1 MLGWFKRT
9 FGKKKDE
16 PVAAEAVPVELTAE
30 EIAGETPP
38 PAEGAAAETVVVEV
52 PAAAAETEAPVEAA
66 AAEPVPP
73 AEEIA
78 VVREEPAPEP
88 PVVEPPPE
96 AADAP
101 PEPAAVQTPA
111 PADDLVEIEAPEA
124 AAAEPE
130 QEEVAQVATDLSPE
144 PETPSEPEIL
154 PEAEIL
160 PAAEVVP
167 EQAAV
172 GDQDVASELET
183 VKEPEVAPAPE
194 PEPEPV
200 EAAEPEPTPEPA
212 AEPPEPIPP
221 EPADAD
227 APAPPSAELPAE
239 PEEPEEPGEAS
250 EEIIPAPPISARTQ
264 EKPASRSMFQRLQER
279 LGKTR
284 DALIY
289 RLDRLF
295 LGKKEIDQDLF
306 EQLEEILITADLGVA
321 TTLELIDVAR
331 KKVKRDQLSDP
342 QALKGIIRD
351 QILAYIEASDQPAEL
366 VLPET
371 GPFVIMVVGV
381 NGVGKTT
388 TIGKIAAKFARAGQ
402 SVLLV
407 AADTFRAAAIDQLR
421 IWGERVGVRVIA
433 QKPNADPSS
442 VVFDGL
448 DYGVAHD
455 MDVIIIDTAGRL
467 HTSVNLMAELKKI
480 HRVIGKK
487 MPGAPHEVMLVL
499 DATTG
504 QNGIAQAKMFHE
516 AVGVTGLTLTKL
528 DGTAKGGIVANVCRE
543 IKIPVRFIGIGEQ
556 LDDLRDFDA
565 REFVDALFAGQAGG
579 AAAAR

>member
-38 PAEGAAAETVVVEV
+38 PAEGAAAEVVVVEA

-66 AAEPVPP
+66 AAEPVLP
-73 AEEIA
+73 AEGIA

-144 PETPSEPEIL
+144 PEIL

-172 GDQDVASELET
+172 GEQDVAPELET
-183 VKEPEVAPAPE
+183 VKEPEVAPEPE

-250 EEIIPAPPISARTQ
+250 EEIVPAPPISARTQ

>member
-111 PADDLVEIEAPEA
+111 PADDVVAVEPPEA

-130 QEEVAQVATDLSPE
+130 QEEPAQAATDLSPE

-160 PAAEVVP
+160 PVAEVVP
-167 EQAAV
+167 EPAAV
-172 GDQDVASELET
+172 SEKDVAPELET
-183 VKEPEVAPAPE
+183 VKEPEVAPE
-194 PEPEPV
+194 PEPEPL

-212 AEPPEPIPP
+212 AESPAPVPP
-221 EPADAD
+221 EPAEAD

-250 EEIIPAPPISARTQ
+250 EEIVPAPPISARTQ

-565 REFVDALFAGQAGG
+565 REFVEALFAGQPGGG
-579 AAAAR
+579 AAGP

>member
-16 PVAAEAVPVELTAE
+16 PAAAEAVPVELTAE

-78 VVREEPAPEP
+78 VVREEPTPEP

-96 AADAP
+96 APDAP

-111 PADDLVEIEAPEA
+111 PADDVVAVEPPEA

-144 PETPSEPEIL
+144 PEIM

-167 EQAAV
+167 EPAAV
-172 GDQDVASELET
+172 GEQDVAPELET
-183 VKEPEVAPAPE
+183 VEEPEVAPE

-200 EAAEPEPTPEPA
+200 EAAEPEITPEPA
-212 AEPPEPIPP
+212 AESPAPVPP
-221 EPADAD
+221 EPAEAD

>member
-96 AADAP
+96 LADAP
-101 PEPAAVQTPA
+101 PEPAAVETPA

-144 PETPSEPEIL
+144 PEIL

-172 GDQDVASELET
+172 GEQDVAPELET
-183 VKEPEVAPAPE
+183 VKEPEVAPEPE

-212 AEPPEPIPP
+212 AEPPAPAAP
-221 EPADAD
+221 EPAAAD
-227 APAPPSAELPAE
+227 APAPPSAEVLAA

-250 EEIIPAPPISARTQ
+250 EEIVPAPPISARTQ

>member
-16 PVAAEAVPVELTAE
+16 PAAAEAVPVELTAE

-88 PVVEPPPE
+88 PVIEPQAE
-96 AADAP
+96 VADAP
-101 PEPAAVQTPA
+101 PEPAAVETPA
-111 PADDLVEIEAPEA
+111 PEADVLAVEPPEA

-130 QEEVAQVATDLSPE
+130 QEEPAQAATDLSPE
-144 PETPSEPEIL
+144 PETLPEPETPPEQEML
-154 PEAEIL
+154 PV
-160 PAAEVVP
+160 AEVVP
-167 EQAAV
+167 EPAAV
-172 GDQDVASELET
+172 GEQDVAPELET
-183 VKEPEVAPAPE
+183 VEEPEVAPE

-200 EAAEPEPTPEPA
+200 EAAEPEITPEPA
-212 AEPPEPIPP
+212 AESPAPVPP
-221 EPADAD
+221 EPAEAD

>member
-16 PVAAEAVPVELTAE
+16 PVAAEAVSAELTSE
-30 EIAGETPP
+30 ELAGETPE
-38 PAEGAAAETVVVEV
+38 PAEGPAAEAIVVEA

-96 AADAP
+96 LADAP
-101 PEPAAVQTPA
+101 PEPAAVETPA

-130 QEEVAQVATDLSPE
+130 QEDVAQAATDLSPE
-144 PETPSEPEIL
+144 PETLPEPETPPEQEML
-154 PEAEIL
+154 PV
-160 PAAEVVP
+160 AEVVP
-167 EQAAV
+167 EPAAV
-172 GDQDVASELET
+172 GEQDVAPELET
-183 VKEPEVAPAPE
+183 VEEPEVAPAPE
-194 PEPEPV
+194 PEPV
-200 EAAEPEPTPEPA
+200 EAAEPEITPEPA
-212 AEPPEPIPP
+212 AESPAPVPP
-221 EPADAD
+221 EPAEAD